1 MTFTGEA
8 PLWHPILADDE
19 RAQALAVAIEI
30 AEALR
35 DPAHRMSAPS
45 LWDGNAGVA
54 IFFAYL
60 HQALPDRGYDDAA
73 TSCVD
78 QAVAGAGA
86 EPLGPSLYKGITTTP
101 SGRRTGWRASSPS
114 WPRPA

>member
-1 MTFTGEA
+1 VIRRGELATMTSTGEA
-8 PLWHPILADDE
+8 PPWHPILADDE

-54 IFFAYL
+54 IPSPRRPRSRERCTKTDL
-60 HQALPDRGYDDAA
+60 RPPALKRFRVCSVAPPEKRTTNHG
-73 TSCVD
+73 
-78 QAVAGAGA
+78 AV
-86 EPLGPSLYKGITTTP
+86 K
-101 SGRRTGWRASSPS
+101 GRRIP
-114 WPRPA
+114 